1 MYMDFLKI
9 INIVAVL
16 LAALITIVCCI
27 GIIISI
33 RFQARQ
39 KKKLEECINI
49 IKEKGIE
56 TLQFKNGMTEEE
68 IKAIDKSVN
77 VNELMKELYDKYISF
92 ENKIKTFDDNLD
104 ELLTG
109 FIKDFYINKINNF
122 KEKGYEDVTDGIDLI
137 GYTITEFEKTKLKF
151 KVTINC
157 FDYKKINGVI
167 VSGSNLEKVEQ
178 VLILTYEKINKKW
191 LISNYEKVYEK
202 KLSV

>member
-1 MYMDFLKI
+1 MNLLGA
-9 INIVAVL
+9 INIVSVS
-16 LAALITIVCCI
+16 LAAIITIVCCI
-27 GIIISI
+27 GIIIAS
-33 RFQARQ
+33 RFQSKQ
-39 KKKLEECINI
+39 KKKLNECINI

-68 IKAIDKSVN
+68 INDIDDTID
-77 VNELMKELYDKYISF
+77 VNELMKELYEKYLTF
-92 ENKIKTFDDNLD
+92 ENKIKEFDDNLD

-122 KEKGYEDVTDGIDLI
+122 KEKGYEDITDGIDLI
-137 GYTITEFEKTKLKF
+137 GYTITEFDKKKLKF

-157 FDYKKINGVI
+157 FDYKKVNNVI

-178 VLILTYEKINKKW
+178 VIILTYEKINDKW

-202 KLSV
+202 KISV